1 MIYKTDIVIGILILI
16 VFSALLITQLTDY
29 STTVDSCH
37 SGDFFK
43 LRGKV
48 YKCLWVGG
56 DEFIN
61 GGGLNDNSK
70 T

>member
-1 MIYKTDIVIGILILI
+1 MNLNFIINILTML
-16 VFSALLITQLTDY
+16 VMAALLIAQLTDY